1 MQAHAVA
8 RAGRPASGGRADIK
22 KNGDRPEGARSPF
35 GKLAVDKLSGGLFGD
50 ANGLCGAEATAE
62 FFDAARG
69 IDEFLLAGEKGM
81 AGGADADLEIAPGG
95 AHVVNRAAG
104 AGDGGLDVFWVNLC
118 FHGSKRDV
126 EATRFDGE
134 CNEK

>member
-1 MQAHAVA
+1 MNYEN
-8 RAGRPASGGRADIK
+8 GGEK

-50 ANGLCGAEATAE
+50 ADGLHGAEAAVE
-62 FFDAARG
+62 FFNAARG
-69 IDEFLLAGEKGM
+69 IDEFLLAGEEGV
-81 AGGADADLEIAPGG
+81 ASGADADLELTTGR
-95 AHVVNRAAG
+95 AHVIDGAAG
-104 AGDGGLDVFWVNLC
+104 AGNGGLDVIRVNLC

-126 EATRFDGE
+126 EATRFNAE